1 MPELTGATLLIL
13 SGLAVLGALLAGL
26 AAWRNRRALVAA
38 RVETAALQRELQL
51 LQQSVSA
58 LTAGALGLDRRLD
71 RLAAREQVLAERQ
84 ETYEIQQAGEQPY
97 SHAIRLVQQG
107 AGVNRL
113 VQELDLSESEASLI
127 VRVHGQRDSA

>member
-1 MPELTGATLLIL
+1 MSELSDVAIPVLL
-13 SGLAVLGALLAGL
+13 GLAALGVVLAGVS
-26 AAWRNRRALVAA
+26 AWRNRRALDAA
-38 RVETAALQRELQL
+38 RAETAVLQRELQL

-71 RLAAREQVLAERQ
+71 HLAAREQVLAERQ

-113 VQELDLSESEASLI
+113 VQELELSESEASLI
-127 VRVHGQRDSA
+127 VRLHGERDSA

>member
-1 MPELTGATLLIL
+1 MSELSDVAIPVLL
-13 SGLAVLGALLAGL
+13 GLAALGVVLAGVS
-26 AAWRNRRALVAA
+26 AWRNRRALDAA
-38 RVETAALQRELQL
+38 RAEPAVLQRELQL

-71 RLAAREQVLAERQ
+71 HLAAREQVLAERQ

-113 VQELDLSESEASLI
+113 VQELELSESEASLI
-127 VRVHGQRDSA
+127 VRLHGERDSA

>member
-1 MPELTGATLLIL
+1 MLELPGATLLIL

-38 RVETAALQRELQL
+38 RAETAALQRELQL

>member
-1 MPELTGATLLIL
+1 MPELPGLIALTLA
-13 SGLAVLGALLAGL
+13 GLAVVAALLAGL
-26 AAWRNRRALVAA
+26 SAWGNRRALAAA
-38 RVETAALQRELQL
+38 RAEVATLRRELQL
-51 LQQSVSA
+51 LQQSVSG
-58 LTAGALGLDRRLD
+58 LTAGALGLDRRLE

-127 VRVHGQRDSA
+127 VRLHGERDSA

>member
-1 MPELTGATLLIL
+1 MSELPATAILVLL
-13 SGLAVLGALLAGL
+13 GLAVVGVVLAGVS
-26 AAWRNRRALVAA
+26 AWRNRRALDAA
-38 RVETAALQRELQL
+38 RAETAALQRELEL

-84 ETYEIQQAGEQPY
+84 ETYEIQQADEQPY

-113 VQELDLSESEASLI
+113 VEELELSESEASLI
-127 VRVHGQRDSA
+127 VRLHGQRDSA